1 MYGAVNGLDWEMYGM
16 SMVRDVW
23 SVYGPGCMGLAMVV
37 TGRCMVCLW
46 SWVYGAVYG
55 LDWEVLRG
63 ASGPGF
69 DVYSCGC
76 YCAVL
81 RE

>member
-1 MYGAVNGLDWEMYGM
+1 MLLG
-16 SMVRDVW
+16 DVW
-23 SVYGPGCMGLAMVV
+23 S
-37 TGRCMVCLW
+37 
-46 SWVYGAVYG
+46 VYG

-76 YCAVL
+76 MGMSMVVTGRC
-81 RE
+81 